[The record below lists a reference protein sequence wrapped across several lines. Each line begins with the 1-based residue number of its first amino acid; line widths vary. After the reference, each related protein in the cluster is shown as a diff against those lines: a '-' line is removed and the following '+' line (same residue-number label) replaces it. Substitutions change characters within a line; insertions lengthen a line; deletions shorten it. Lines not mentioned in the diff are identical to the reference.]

1 MSTTI
6 CDRCGVSVHIGE
18 WAFCPHGTSQGMLGG
33 FRERDVNLGSGL
45 HHYTSLSELRRAE
58 RAAGLE
64 PISPHEVDRIPSRQQ
79 QARRL
84 LEERQRVTEPQRLRA
99 IGEALRT
106 VRERSR

>member
-1 MSTTI
+1 
-6 CDRCGVSVHIGE
+6 
-18 WAFCPHGTSQGMLGG
+18 MLGD
-33 FRERDVNLGSGL
+33 FKERTVNLGDGPR
-45 HHYTSLSELRRAE
+45 HYTSLADLRRAE

-99 IGEALRT
+99 IGEALRV